1 MSYAELHCHSYY
13 SFHDG
18 ASSLEELMVR
28 AKDLGYRALTV
39 TDHDNLCGAMQFA
52 QLSRSLDMHGITG
65 AEITLNPTPISF
77 GRQGNS
83 ELPQDDNLKRFHLTL
98 LAKDRTG
105 YKNLCR
111 LITAAQ
117 NSGERN
123 DPALPPALLPEH
135 AEGLIALSGCPNG
148 ELSQLVTKSRL
159 AEAKNLIKQ
168 YLDWFGPD
176 NYYIELQQN
185 LAFGDTARNIAL
197 LKLAKET
204 GARVVATGNVHYHVR
219 ERHHLQDCLVAIK
232 NCKSLEETHRER
244 RPNSE
249 YYLRPIEELEYLFR
263 DCPEALENTLEIA
276 GRCTMD
282 LTKDLSYIF
291 PDYPTPESY
300 TAQSYLEKLCHEA
313 AIRRYGS
320 VTPPVQKRLEEE
332 FQLIKKYSLA
342 GFLLMYHEVIK
353 LGREVMIDLGL
364 SDPSLTLE
372 ENPPGRGRGSSVALL
387 AGYLIGLSH
396 IDPLQYNLS
405 LERFLPAD
413 TMSSVPDIDL
423 DFPRSIRE
431 ELILRTHARWGWRH
445 AALTGTIATYQI
457 KGAVRDLGKA
467 LGLPEAEIDHLA
479 KQSDWGSAKKLG
491 KKMERMPGF
500 KDKVDAP
507 VWRDLV
513 GLAAELDGF
522 PKYAGQHPG
531 GMILSST
538 PLTDIVPVQRGA
550 IEGRYV
556 CQWDKD
562 SIDDAGFVKIDFL
575 ALGALSQLQDA
586 IELIRNRTGRRIDMS
601 RIDFEDSKV
610 YDMLCKGDTIGIFQ
624 VESAAQ
630 MQNITRLRPRNLL
643 DMAHEVGAVRPG
655 VGVNHGVQEYL
666 ARRMKRKPLTY
677 DCPLEKHALERTLG
691 IILFQDQVNQLAID
705 VAGFTPSEAD
715 RLRRAF
721 GRKHNDELIAQYHK
735 KFLAGAAE
743 KGVPEEQAEK
753 VFKKFN
759 GQYMFPESH
768 AFAFGVTAYQA
779 SWLKY
784 YYPLEFFV
792 AIFNQQPMG
801 FYNLETLK
809 EDARRHGVTVLNPD
823 INKSNAKCTIEPL
836 NCHPDPEPSN
846 SIVIPAPY
854 RSTGLT
860 PAGIQ
865 AGEVTAADTSPPQGR
880 GIKRIL
886 RCSQNDSAAALRLG
900 FLNVTGL
907 GEASAKAIEEGR
919 AKHGPFRTIGEF
931 LERTGVLEEVALNL
945 AAAGAFDSLEK
956 NRRKVKWEIGLR
968 YRPINSQL
976 PLPLPVEQDIVEL
989 AAPGDWE
996 QMKEEYNVL
1005 SLYPSGHIMAK
1016 LRPRFNGG
1024 FRTSRDI
1031 EKLRDGAPVKAAG
1044 LIIRR
1049 QRPQGKVVFI
1059 TLEDEFG
1066 HIPCMVFP
1074 RVYEQYEYTFR
1085 SAFVI
1090 IRGRLTR
1097 REGTFNV
1104 VINGAESFSALEK
1117 VPASKDWR

>member
-1 MSYAELHCHSYY
+1 MPYAELHCHSYY

-18 ASSLEELMVR
+18 AASLEELMVR
-28 AKDLGYRALTV
+28 AKDLGYRALAV
-39 TDHDNLCGAMQFA
+39 TDHDNLCGAMCFA
-52 QLSRSLDMHGITG
+52 QLAKSLEMPSITG
-65 AEITLNPTPISF
+65 AELTLE
-77 GRQGNS
+77 GG
-83 ELPQDDNLKRFHLTL
+83 FHLTL
-98 LAKDRTG
+98 LAKDSTG

-123 DPALPPALLPEH
+123 DPALPPTWLANH
-135 AEGLIALSGCPNG
+135 AQGLIALSGCPKG
-148 ELSQLVTKSRL
+148 ELAQLVAKSRL
-159 AEAKNLIKQ
+159 PEAKSLVKQ
-168 YLDWFGPD
+168 YLDWFGTE
-176 NYYIELQQN
+176 NYYVELQQN
-185 LAFGDTARNIAL
+185 LAHGDTARNIAL

-204 GARVVATGNVHYHVR
+204 GANVVATGNVHYHVR
-219 ERHHLQDCLVAIK
+219 ERHRLQDCLVAVK

-249 YYLRPIEELEYLFR
+249 YYLRSVDELEGLFR
-263 DCPEALENTLEIA
+263 DCPEALENTAKIA
-276 GRCTMD
+276 ERCTLD

-291 PDYPTPESY
+291 PDYPTPEGHTS
-300 TAQSYLEKLCHEA
+300 QSYLEKLCYEA
-313 AIRRYGS
+313 SVRRYGAITPS
-320 VTPPVQKRLEEE
+320 VKARLDEE
-332 FQLIKKYSLA
+332 FALIKKYKLA

-387 AGYLIGLSH
+387 VGYLIGLSH
-396 IDPLQYNLS
+396 IDPLKYNLS

-413 TMSSVPDIDL
+413 TMTNVPDIDL

-431 ELILRTHARWGWRH
+431 ELILRTHQKWGWRH

-467 LGLPEAEIDHLA
+467 LGLPEAEIDQLS
-479 KQSDWGSAKKLG
+479 KQADWGSAKKLG
-491 KKMERMPGF
+491 SKMSRMPNF
-500 KDKVDAP
+500 KDKVNAP

-513 GLAAELDGF
+513 SLAAELDGF
-522 PKYAGQHPG
+522 PKYMGQHPG

-550 IEGRYV
+550 IEGRFV

-575 ALGALSQLQDA
+575 ALGALSQLQEA
-586 IELIRNRTGRRIDMS
+586 IELIKARTGERIDMS
-601 RIDFEDSKV
+601 RIDFEDAKV

-630 MQNITRLRPRNLL
+630 MQTITRLQPRNLL

-666 ARRMKRKPLTY
+666 ARRSKRKSVTY
-677 DCPLEKHALERTLG
+677 DCPQEQRALERTLG
-691 IILFQDQVNQLAID
+691 VVLFQDQVNQLAID
-705 VAGFTPSEAD
+705 VAGFAPSEAD
-715 RLRRAF
+715 LLRRAF
-721 GRKHNDELIAQYHK
+721 GRKHNDELIEQYHR
-735 KFLAGAAE
+735 KFLAGAKE
-743 KGVPEEQAEK
+743 RGVPAAAAET

-759 GQYMFPESH
+759 GLYMFPESH

-809 EDARRHGVTVLNPD
+809 EDARRHGIAVLNPD
-823 INKSNAKCTIEPL
+823 INKSYAKCLIE
-836 NCHPDPEPSN
+836 
-846 SIVIPAPY
+846 
-854 RSTGLT
+854 
-860 PAGIQ
+860 
-865 AGEVTAADTSPPQGR
+865 
-880 GIKRIL
+880 
-886 RCSQNDSAAALRLG
+886 NDALRLG
-900 FLNVTGL
+900 FPNVTGL

-919 AKHGPFRTIGEF
+919 EKGGDFKTIGDF
-931 LERTGVLEEVALNL
+931 LERTGVLEEIALNL
-945 AAAGAFDSLEK
+945 ASAGAFDSLEP

-968 YRPINSQL
+968 YRPVNSQL
-976 PLPLPVEQDIVEL
+976 PLALPVAQDMVSL
-989 AAPGDWE
+989 AAPSDWDS
-996 QMKEEYNVL
+996 MKGEYDVL
-1005 SLYPSGHIMAK
+1005 SLFPAGHIMAE
-1016 LRPRFNGG
+1016 LRPRFKNG

-1031 EKLRDGAPVKAAG
+1031 EKLCDGALVTAAG
-1044 LIIRR
+1044 LVIRR
-1049 QRPQGKVVFI
+1049 QRPHGKVVFI

-1066 HIPCMVFP
+1066 HIPCMVFGK
-1074 RVYEQYEYTFR
+1074 VYEQYEHTFR
-1085 SAFVI
+1085 SPFLI
-1090 IRGRLTR
+1090 IKGRLTR
-1097 REGTFNV
+1097 REGTCNV
-1104 VINGAESFSALEK
+1104 VINHVESFRALEK

>member
-1 MSYAELHCHSYY
+1 MNYAELHCHSYY
-13 SFHDG
+13 SFHDS

-28 AKDLGYRALTV
+28 AKNLGYRALAI

-52 QLSRSLDMHGITG
+52 QLAKSLEMQGITG
-65 AEITLNPTPISF
+65 AEITLQN
-77 GRQGNS
+77 G
-83 ELPQDDNLKRFHLTL
+83 FHLTL
-98 LAKDRTG
+98 LAKNGQG

-111 LITAAQ
+111 LITAAH

-123 DPALPPALLPEH
+123 EPELPPELLPEH
-135 AEGLIALSGCPNG
+135 AEGLITLSGCPQG
-148 ELSQLVTKSRL
+148 ELAQLVTKSRL
-159 AEAKNLIKQ
+159 AEAKNLIKR
-168 YLDWFGPD
+168 YLDWFGAD

-204 GARVVATGNVHYHVR
+204 GAKVAATGNIHYHVR
-219 ERHHLQDCLVAIK
+219 ERHRLQDCLVAVK
-232 NCKSLEETHRER
+232 NCKSLEETHKER

-249 YYLRPIEELEYLFR
+249 YYLRSVEELGILFR
-263 DCPEALENTLEIA
+263 DCPEALANTTKIA
-276 GRCTMD
+276 EQCTLD

-291 PDYPTPESY
+291 PDYPAPEGYTPQ
-300 TAQSYLEKLCHEA
+300 TYLEKLCYEA
-313 AIRRYGS
+313 AVRRYGS
-320 VTPPVQKRLEEE
+320 ITSAVNQRLEEE
-332 FQLIKKYSLA
+332 FKLIKKYSLA

-396 IDPLQYNLS
+396 IDPLKYSLS

-413 TMSSVPDIDL
+413 VMTNVPDIDL

-431 ELILRTHARWGWRH
+431 ELILRTHEKWGWQH

-467 LGLPEAEIDHLA
+467 LGLPEAEIDRLA
-479 KQSDWGSAKKLG
+479 RQADWGSAKKLG
-491 KKMERMPGF
+491 KKMERMPNF
-500 KDKVDAP
+500 KDKIDAP
-507 VWRDLV
+507 VWRDLIQ
-513 GLAAELDGF
+513 LAAELDGF

-538 PLTDIVPVQRGA
+538 PLIDIVPVQRGA

-586 IELIRNRTGRRIDMS
+586 VELIKSRTGKRIDMS
-601 RIDFEDSKV
+601 RIDFEDTKV

-630 MQNITRLRPRNLL
+630 MQTITRLRPRNLL

-666 ARRMKRKPLTY
+666 ARRSKRKPITY
-677 DCPLEKHALERTLG
+677 DCPLEQRALERTLG
-691 IILFQDQVNQLAID
+691 VVLFQDQVNQLAID
-705 VAGFTPSEAD
+705 VAGFAPSEAD

-721 GRKHNDELIAQYHK
+721 GRKHNDELIEQYHK
-735 KFLAGAAE
+735 KFLAGA
-743 KGVPEEQAEK
+743 KGRGVPEEAAET

-809 EDARRHGVTVLNPD
+809 EDARRHGITALNPD
-823 INKSNAKCTIEPL
+823 INKSRAKCLIENYVGSDFVRAGL
-836 NCHPDPEPSN
+836 K
-846 SIVIPAPY
+846 PAPATP
-854 RSTGLT
+854 TG
-860 PAGIQ
+860 
-865 AGEVTAADTSPPQGR
+865 
-880 GIKRIL
+880 
-886 RCSQNDSAAALRLG
+886 ALRLG
-900 FLNVTGL
+900 LLSVAGL
-907 GEASAKAIEEGR
+907 GEASAKAIEKGR
-919 AKHGPFRTIGEF
+919 EKGGDFKSIGEF

-945 AAAGAFDSLEK
+945 AGAGAFDSLET

-968 YRPINSQL
+968 YRPINTQL
-976 PLPLPVEQDIVEL
+976 PLPLPVTQDIIEL
-989 AAPGDWE
+989 AAPTDWE
-996 QMKEEYNVL
+996 RMKEEYSVL
-1005 SLYPSGHIMAK
+1005 SLFPNGHIMAK
-1016 LRPRFNGG
+1016 LRPRFRNG
-1024 FRTSRDI
+1024 FRTSKDI
-1031 EKLRDGAPVKAAG
+1031 DKLRDGATITAAG
-1044 LIIRR
+1044 LVIRR
-1049 QRPQGKVVFI
+1049 QRPHGKVVFI

-1066 HIPCMVFP
+1066 HIPCMVFGK
-1074 RVYEQYEYTFR
+1074 VYEQYEYTFR
-1085 SAFVI
+1085 SAFLI
-1090 IRGRLTR
+1090 IKGRLTR
-1097 REGTFNV
+1097 REGTCNV
-1104 VINGAESFSALEK
+1104 VINRAESFDAALEK
-1117 VPASKDWR
+1117 TPASKDWR

>member
-18 ASSLEELMVR
+18 ASSLEELLVR
-28 AKDLGYRALTV
+28 AKDLGYHSLAV
-39 TDHDNLCGAMQFA
+39 TDHDNLCGAMCFA
-52 QLSRSLDMHGITG
+52 QLCKSLEFHGITG
-65 AEITLNPTPISF
+65 AEVTLEN
-77 GRQGNS
+77 G
-83 ELPQDDNLKRFHLTL
+83 FHLTL
-98 LAKDRTG
+98 LAKDGEG

-117 NSGERN
+117 NFGQRN
-123 DPALPPALLPEH
+123 DPSLSPSLLPEH
-135 AEGLIALSGCPNG
+135 AQGLIALSGCPQG
-148 ELSQLVTKSRL
+148 ELAQLVAKARL
-159 AEAKNLIKQ
+159 PEAKDLVKQ
-168 YLDWFGPD
+168 YLDWFGAD

-185 LAFGDTARNIAL
+185 LAHGDTARNITL
-197 LKLAKET
+197 LKLAKDT
-204 GARVVATGNVHYHVR
+204 GAQVVATGNVHYHVR
-219 ERHHLQDCLVAIK
+219 ERHRLQDCLVAVK

-249 YYLRPIEELEYLFR
+249 YYLRSIDELQVLFK
-263 DCPEALENTLEIA
+263 DCPEALENTVKIA
-276 GRCTMD
+276 ERCTLD

-291 PDYPTPESY
+291 PDYPAPAGDTPQ
-300 TAQSYLEKLCHEA
+300 TYLEKLCHEA
-313 AIRRYGS
+313 AVRRYGAI
-320 VTPPVQKRLEEE
+320 TPQVKARLDEE
-332 FQLIKKYSLA
+332 FALIKKYKLA

-364 SDPSLTLE
+364 SDPSLTVE

-387 AGYLIGLSH
+387 VGYLIGLSH
-396 IDPLQYNLS
+396 IDPLKYNLS

-413 TMSSVPDIDL
+413 TMTNVPDIDL

-431 ELILRTHARWGWRH
+431 ELILRTHAKWGWRH
-445 AALTGTIATYQI
+445 AALTGTICTYLI

-467 LGLPEAEIDHLA
+467 LGLPEAEIDQLS
-479 KQSDWGSAKKLG
+479 KQSDWGSAKKLRS
-491 KKMERMPGF
+491 KMERMPNF

-507 VWRDLV
+507 VWRDLIA
-513 GLAAELDGF
+513 LAAELDGF

-538 PLTDIVPVQRGA
+538 PLIDIVPVQRGA

-586 IELIRNRTGRRIDMS
+586 IDLIKARTGERIDMS
-601 RIDFEDSKV
+601 RIDFEDGKV
-610 YDMLCKGDTIGIFQ
+610 YDMLCRGDTIGIFQ

-630 MQNITRLRPRNLL
+630 MQTITRLKPRNLL

-666 ARRMKRKPLTY
+666 ARRTKRKPVTY
-677 DCPLEKHALERTLG
+677 DHPLEQRALERTLG
-691 IILFQDQVNQLAID
+691 VVLFQDQVNQLAID
-705 VAGFTPSEAD
+705 VAGFAPSEAD

-721 GRKHNDELIAQYHK
+721 GRKHNDELIEQYHH
-735 KFLAGAAE
+735 KFIAGAKERHPDVEA
-743 KGVPEEQAEK
+743 AEK

-809 EDARRHGVTVLNPD
+809 EDALRHGITVLNPD
-823 INKSNAKCTIEPL
+823 INRSQSKCTIEGFSTYPPYPL
-836 NCHPDPEPSN
+836 PLAREGGEKMRGGEAPSRCRTPYFPSGASKRGPDPSSFLP
-846 SIVIPAPY
+846 PLL
-854 RSTGLT
+854 RTGE
-860 PAGIQ
+860 GDQ
-865 AGEVTAADTSPPQGR
+865 GGEVEKSG
-880 GIKRIL
+880 
-886 RCSQNDSAAALRLG
+886 ALRLG

-907 GEASAKAIEEGR
+907 GEAFAKAIEEGR
-919 AKHGPFRTIGEF
+919 GKGGVFKTIGEF

-945 AAAGAFDSLEK
+945 ASAGAFDSLEP
-956 NRRKVKWEIGLR
+956 NRRRVKWEIGLR

-976 PLPLPVEQDIVEL
+976 PLPLPVAQDMVEL
-989 AAPGDWE
+989 AKPTDWE
-996 QMKEEYNVL
+996 RMKGEYDVL
-1005 SLYPSGHIMAK
+1005 SLFPGGHIMSR
-1016 LRPRFNGG
+1016 LRPRFKNG
-1024 FRTSRDI
+1024 FRTSKDI
-1031 EKLRDGAPVKAAG
+1031 DRLRDGAPVTAAG
-1044 LIIRR
+1044 LVIRR
-1049 QRPQGKVVFI
+1049 QRPHGKVVFI

-1066 HIPCMVFP
+1066 HIPCMVFGK
-1074 RVYEQYEYTFR
+1074 VYEQHEHTFR
-1085 SAFVI
+1085 SPFLI
-1090 IRGRLTR
+1090 IKGRLTR
-1097 REGTFNV
+1097 REGTCNV
-1104 VINGAESFSALEK
+1104 VINNVESFTALEK

>member
-1 MSYAELHCHSYY
+1 MPYAELHCHSYY

-18 ASSLEELMVR
+18 ASSLEELMVH
-28 AKDLGYRALTV
+28 AKELGYRALAI
-39 TDHDNLCGAMQFA
+39 TDHDNLCGAMCFA
-52 QLSRSLDMHGITG
+52 QLAKSLEMQGIIGT
-65 AEITLNPTPISF
+65 EVTLE
-77 GRQGNS
+77 GG
-83 ELPQDDNLKRFHLTL
+83 FHLTI
-98 LAKDRTG
+98 LAKDGGG

-123 DPALPPALLPEH
+123 DPSLPLDLLKEH
-135 AEGLIALSGCPNG
+135 AAGLIALSGCPRG
-148 ELSQLVTKSRL
+148 ELGQLVAKNRL
-159 AEAKNLIKQ
+159 TEAKSLIRQ
-168 YLDWFGPD
+168 YLEWFGAE

-185 LAFGDTARNIAL
+185 LTFGDTARNIAL
-197 LKLAKET
+197 LKLAQET
-204 GARVVATGNVHYHVR
+204 GAKVVATGNVHYHVC
-219 ERHHLQDCLVAIK
+219 ERHQLQDCLVAVK
-232 NCKSLEETHRER
+232 NCKSLEETHQER
-244 RPNSE
+244 RANSE
-249 YYLRPIEELEYLFR
+249 YYLRSTEELESLFR
-263 DCPEALENTLEIA
+263 DCPEALENTVKIA
-276 GRCTMD
+276 ERCTLD
-282 LTKDLSYIF
+282 LTKDLGYIF
-291 PDYPTPESY
+291 PDYPTPEGH
-300 TAQSYLEKLCHEA
+300 TPQTYLEKLCHEA
-313 AIRRYGS
+313 AIRRYGAI
-320 VTPPVQKRLEEE
+320 TPAVQKRLDEE
-332 FQLIKKYSLA
+332 FALIKKYSLA

-387 AGYLIGLSH
+387 VGYLIGLSH
-396 IDPLQYNLS
+396 IDPLKYNLS

-431 ELILRTHARWGWRH
+431 ELILRTHQKWGWQH
-445 AALTGTIATYQI
+445 AALTGTVATYMI

-491 KKMERMPGF
+491 KKMARMPGF

-507 VWRDLV
+507 IWRDLIR
-513 GLAAELDGF
+513 LAAELDGF

-538 PLTDIVPVQRGA
+538 PLIDIVPVQRGA
-550 IEGRYV
+550 IEGRYI

-575 ALGALSQLQDA
+575 ALGALSQLDEA
-586 IELIRNRTGRRIDMS
+586 VELIKNRTGERIDMS
-601 RIDFEDSKV
+601 RINFEDTKV
-610 YDMLCKGDTIGIFQ
+610 YDTLCKGDTIGIFQ

-630 MQNITRLRPRNLL
+630 MQTITRLNPRNLL
-643 DMAHEVGAVRPG
+643 DMAHEVAAVRPG
-655 VGVNHGVQEYL
+655 VGANHGVHEYL
-666 ARRMKRKPLTY
+666 LRRTKRKPVTY
-677 DCPLEKHALERTLG
+677 DCPLEERALERTLG

-705 VAGFTPSEAD
+705 VAGFAPSEAD

-721 GRKHNDELIAQYHK
+721 SRKHNEALIEQYRQ
-735 KFLAGAAE
+735 KFFEGAKARD
-743 KGVPEEQAEK
+743 VTEEQAEK

-809 EDARRHGVTVLNPD
+809 EDARRHGIKTLNPD
-823 INKSNAKCTIEPL
+823 INLSSDKCLIE
-836 NCHPDPEPSN
+836 N
-846 SIVIPAPY
+846 
-854 RSTGLT
+854 G
-860 PAGIQ
+860 
-865 AGEVTAADTSPPQGR
+865 
-880 GIKRIL
+880 
-886 RCSQNDSAAALRLG
+886 ALRIG

-907 GEASAKAIEEGR
+907 GKASADAILEGR
-919 AKHGPFRTIGEF
+919 QRGGDFKDIGDF

-945 AAAGAFDSLEK
+945 AAAGAFDSLEP

-968 YRPINSQL
+968 YRPINTQL
-976 PLPLPVEQDIVEL
+976 SLPLPVEQDIVEL
-989 AAPGDWE
+989 ARPSDWE

-1005 SLYPSGHIMAK
+1005 NLYPEGHVMAK
-1016 LRPRFNGG
+1016 MRPRFNRN
-1024 FRTSRDI
+1024 FFTSRDI
-1031 EKLRDGAPVKAAG
+1031 ENLSDGAFITAAG

-1049 QRPQGKVVFI
+1049 QRPRGKVVFI

-1066 HIPCMVFP
+1066 HIPCMVFGP
-1074 RVYEQYEYTFR
+1074 TYERYEYTFR
-1085 SAFVI
+1085 SPFVI
-1090 IRGRLTR
+1090 IKGRLTR
-1097 REGTFNV
+1097 REGTCNV
-1104 VINGAESFSALEK
+1104 VINQVKSFNALDK
-1117 VPASKDWR
+1117 VPASKDFR